1 MTGVRTDVNTRQ
13 TVLPRY
19 LLGPQML
26 LHLLPSEERAF
37 ATWVKRTKQESGEMS
52 THGQRV
58 VRSAFDR
65 RVVDHDNALA
75 PGYPAY
81 PRDEP
86 RAGNGLSWID
96 IVSGQ
101 GREFEEGGMWI
112 QEQRQPKQG
121 STGSSARR
129 NGTSDGRRDTAP
141 LTRELLP
148 FAPHTLGGLWPA
160 SCAGGGEL
168 CLQISDDL
176 VHGLRACSELGRR
189 RRDVRGKD

>member
-1 MTGVRTDVNTRQ
+1 
-13 TVLPRY
+13 
-19 LLGPQML
+19 ML
-26 LHLLPSEERAF
+26 LHLPSREEKAF
-37 ATWVKRTKQESGEMS
+37 VAWVKRTKQESGEMS

-65 RVVDHDNALA
+65 RVVDHDDALA
-75 PGYPAY
+75 PRYPAY
-81 PRDEP
+81 PRDEA

-101 GREFEEGGMWI
+101 GREFDEGRMWI

-121 STGSSARR
+121 RQDGTGSRVRWSSARR
-129 NGTSDGRRDTAP
+129 NGVTEWRGDTAP

-148 FAPHTLGGLWPA
+148 FAPHTLGGLCPA

-168 CLQISDDL
+168 CLQIGDDL

-189 RRDVRGKD
+189 R